1 MNCNKQD
8 PISARFYMLDA
19 AVARD
24 DARQALKHIYCD
36 GENIVA
42 TNGKILV
49 FTENME
55 QLAKGFYDL
64 CMTGTGRDKRTKF
77 VPVTDEKAKEWNFP
91 NWKKVVPDCTG
102 GKTLEFHGGAAEREL
117 EIFKLQFAL
126 ASMGTGALIGQ
137 EYIDLICKP
146 QLNLAVRIIDGYC
159 PLVFELAHFFT
170 LLVMPKRANVGKSE
184 VNALFDAYK
193 NDVIAAW
200 EKTAQP
206 EETAADAE
214 TAPET
219 VKAEPVPEPA
229 PEPEMEP
236 EPEPVAVDAGEPEV
250 EPVAEPVPEPE
261 TRRKAPKAAA
271 KPKTRRERKPAF
283 SYLCQLKNGKQITL
297 SSIAEVK
304 ARGDVVHCH
313 IEPVRKTR
321 KAA

>member
-1 MNCNKQD
+1 MTCKAIANQLT
-8 PISARFYMLDA
+8 ARYDLLKA
-19 AVARD
+19 AVSKD
-24 DARQALKHIYCD
+24 DTRPALKHIYCD
-36 GENIVA
+36 GKNIIS
-42 TNGKILV
+42 TNGNILV
-49 FTENME
+49 FTDNTES
-55 QLAKGFYDL
+55 LKPGFYDL
-64 CMTGTGRDKRTKF
+64 CTIGTGKAKTSKF
-77 VPVTDEKAKEWNFP
+77 VPVTDEKAKEWIFP
-91 NWKKVVPDCTG
+91 NLKQVVPDCTG

-170 LLVMPKRANVGKSE
+170 LLVMPKRASVGKSE

-200 EKTAQP
+200 EKTAKP

-219 VKAEPVPEPA
+219 AKAEPVP
-229 PEPEMEP
+229 
-236 EPEPVAVDAGEPEV
+236 V
-250 EPVAEPVPEPE
+250 PE
-261 TRRKAPKAAA
+261 TRRKAPKAAT
-271 KPKTRRERKPAF
+271 KPKTHRERKPAF